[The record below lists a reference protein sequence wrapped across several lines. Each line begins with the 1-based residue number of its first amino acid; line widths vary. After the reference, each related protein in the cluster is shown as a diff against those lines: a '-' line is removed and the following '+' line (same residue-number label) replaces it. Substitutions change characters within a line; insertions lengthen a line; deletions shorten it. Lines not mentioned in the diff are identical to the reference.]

1 MLKVVSTN
9 IVSPLGMSSQE
20 NWRAVM
26 QGRSALRRLENY
38 KGIPLPFVASV
49 FTPEQV
55 EELAI
60 EGFTRFESLAIRS
73 IAEALTHTDLDVH
86 GERTIFILST
96 TKADVEELGFAEERD
111 GDYHRPALSAQRIA
125 EHIGIGGGAIVCCN
139 ACISG
144 VSAQILADRL
154 ISAGHYNN
162 AVVCGADLVS
172 SFTASGF
179 LSFKSLSNEACRPF
193 DADRQGLNL
202 GEAAATIVFTRAD
215 SLREGDWLFERGE
228 MDNDAFH
235 LSTPAPSGEGARKV
249 LEAVMKGRDVSELA
263 FVSAHGTATMFND
276 QMESVAIEKAGLSAV
291 PLTAL
296 KGWFGHTLGASGVL
310 EVIFGMM
317 AVSESVVL
325 PLRGFR
331 EIGVSGKVNL
341 SSELRA
347 TDKNSFLKM
356 ISGFGGC
363 NAAALYRRVRE
374 GKERETAP
382 ELKEADHS
390 MSEAV
395 PELKETA
402 HLEAAHLEAAHLE
415 AAHSMGETAPSLKEL
430 HRVHILP
437 DGVTLDGKPLPIQ
450 SQGAGLLSEIY
461 KKYVG
466 DYPKYHKMDALS
478 RLAFL
483 ATELLLSRGDVPQ
496 DSKRATILFN
506 RTSSVVADRCH
517 LGSIAK
523 PGEFYPSPSV
533 FLGTLP
539 NIATGEI
546 AIRHGYTGETSLYIT
561 DFRDEALMEKVVSSS
576 FSQGGFRSLICGF
589 VDCESVD
596 SGFVNSEFVD
606 GDRGDRF
613 EADLK
618 ILVSNNFRN
627 N

>member
-49 FTPEQV
+49 FIPEQV
-55 EELAI
+55 EELAV

-73 IAEALTHTDLDVH
+73 ITEALTHTDLDVH

-96 TKADVEELGFAEERD
+96 TKADVEELGFAAERD

-125 EHIGIGGGAIVCCN
+125 EHVSIGGGAIVCCN

-154 ISAGHYNN
+154 ISCGHYDN

-172 SFTASGF
+172 PFTASGF

-215 SLREGDWLFERGE
+215 SLRDGDWLFERGE

-249 LEAVMKGRDVSELA
+249 LEAVMKGRDASELA

-276 QMESVAIEKAGLSAV
+276 QMESVAIEKAGLSSV

-310 EVIFGMM
+310 EVILGMM

-341 SSELRA
+341 SPGLRT

-363 NAAALYRRVRE
+363 NAAALYRRVRA
-374 GKERETAP
+374 GMERETAP
-382 ELKEADHS
+382 ELK
-390 MSEAV
+390 
-395 PELKETA
+395 KTA
-402 HLEAAHLEAAHLE
+402 NL
-415 AAHSMGETAPSLKEL
+415 MGATAPGLKEL

-437 DGVTLDGKPLPIQ
+437 DGVTLDGRPLPVQ

-461 KKYVG
+461 RKYVG

-496 DSKRATILFN
+496 DSGRATILFN

-561 DFRDEALMEKVVSSS
+561 DFRDEALMKKVVSSS
-576 FSQGGFRSLICGF
+576 FSPGGFRSLICGF
-589 VDCESVD
+589 VDC
-596 SGFVNSEFVD
+596 
-606 GDRGDRF
+606 DRGDSF

-618 ILVSNNFRN
+618 ILVKNIG
-627 N
+627 

>member
-55 EELAI
+55 EELAV

-73 IAEALTHTDLDVH
+73 ITEALTHTNLELH

-96 TKADVEELGFAEERD
+96 TKADVEELGFAAERD

-125 EHIGIGGGAIVCCN
+125 EYVGIGGGAIVCCN

-154 ISAGHYNN
+154 ISCGHYDN

-215 SLREGDWLFERGE
+215 SLRDGDWLFERGE

-249 LEAVMKGRDVSELA
+249 LEAVMKGRDASELA

-276 QMESVAIEKAGLSAV
+276 QMESVAIEKAGLSSV

-310 EVIFGMM
+310 EVILGMM

-341 SSELRA
+341 SPGLRT

-363 NAAALYRRVRE
+363 NAAALYRRVRA
-374 GKERETAP
+374 GMERETAP
-382 ELKEADHS
+382 ELEK
-390 MSEAV
+390 
-395 PELKETA
+395 
-402 HLEAAHLEAAHLE
+402 
-415 AAHSMGETAPSLKEL
+415 AAHSMGETAPELKVTAHSKGETAPGLKEL

-437 DGVTLDGKPLPIQ
+437 DGVTLDGRPLPVQ

-461 KKYVG
+461 RKYVG

-496 DSKRATILFN
+496 DSGRATILFN

-561 DFRDEALMEKVVSSS
+561 DFRDEALMKKVVSSS
-576 FSQGGFRSLICGF
+576 FSLGGFRSLICGF
-589 VDCESVD
+589 VDC
-596 SGFVNSEFVD
+596 
-606 GDRGDRF
+606 DRGDSF

-618 ILVSNNFRN
+618 ILVKNIG
-627 N
+627 

>member
-55 EELAI
+55 EELAV

-73 IAEALTHTDLDVH
+73 ITEALTHTDLDVH

-96 TKADVEELGFAEERD
+96 TKADVEELGFAAERD

-125 EHIGIGGGAIVCCN
+125 EKVGIGGGAIVCCN

-154 ISAGHYNN
+154 ISCGHYDN

-215 SLREGDWLFERGE
+215 NLREGDWLFERGE

-249 LEAVMKGRDVSELA
+249 LEAVMKGRDASELA

-276 QMESVAIEKAGLSAV
+276 QMESVAIEKAGLSSV

-310 EVIFGMM
+310 EVILGMM

-341 SSELRA
+341 SPELRA

-374 GKERETAP
+374 GMERETAP
-382 ELKEADHS
+382 G
-390 MSEAV
+390 
-395 PELKETA
+395 
-402 HLEAAHLEAAHLE
+402 LEK
-415 AAHSMGETAPSLKEL
+415 AAHSMGETAPELKETTHSMGETAPGLKEL

-437 DGVTLDGKPLPIQ
+437 DGVTLDGRPLPVQ

-461 KKYVG
+461 RKYVG
-466 DYPKYHKMDALS
+466 DYPKYHKMDALR

-561 DFRDEALMEKVVSSS
+561 DFRDEALMKKVVSSS
-576 FSQGGFRSLICGF
+576 FSPGGFRSLICGF
-589 VDCESVD
+589 VDC
-596 SGFVNSEFVD
+596 
-606 GDRGDRF
+606 DRGDSF

-618 ILVSNNFRN
+618 ILVKNIG
-627 N
+627 

>member
-55 EELAI
+55 EELAV

-73 IAEALTHTDLDVH
+73 ITEALTHTDLDVH

-96 TKADVEELGFAEERD
+96 TKADVEELAFAAERD

-125 EHIGIGGGAIVCCN
+125 EHVGIGGGAIVCCN

-154 ISAGHYNN
+154 ISCGHYDN

-249 LEAVMKGRDVSELA
+249 LEAVMKGRDDSELA

-276 QMESVAIEKAGLSAV
+276 QMESVAIEKAGLSSV

-310 EVIFGMM
+310 EVILGMM

-341 SSELRA
+341 SPELRA

-374 GKERETAP
+374 EMERETAP
-382 ELKEADHS
+382 G
-390 MSEAV
+390 
-395 PELKETA
+395 
-402 HLEAAHLEAAHLE
+402 LEE
-415 AAHSMGETAPSLKEL
+415 AAHSMGETAPELKETAHLMGEAAPGLKEL

-437 DGVTLDGKPLPIQ
+437 DGVTLDGRPLPVQ
-450 SQGAGLLSEIY
+450 SQGVGLLSEIY
-461 KKYVG
+461 RKYVG

-496 DSKRATILFN
+496 DSGRATILFN

-561 DFRDEALMEKVVSSS
+561 DFRDEALMKKVVGSS
-576 FSQGGFRSLICGF
+576 FSPGGFRSLICGF
-589 VDCESVD
+589 VDCEFVD
-596 SGFVNSEFVD
+596 S
-606 GDRGDRF
+606 F

-618 ILVSNNFRN
+618 ILVKNIG
-627 N
+627 

>member
-55 EELAI
+55 EELAL

-73 IAEALTHTDLDVH
+73 VTEALTHTDLDVH

-96 TKADVEELGFAEERD
+96 TKADVEELGFAAERD

-125 EHIGIGGGAIVCCN
+125 GHIGIGGGAIVCCN

-154 ISAGHYNN
+154 ISTGHYDN

-249 LEAVMKGRDVSELA
+249 LEAVMKGRDASELA

-310 EVIFGMM
+310 EVILGMI

-331 EIGVSGKVNL
+331 EIGVSGKVNV

-382 ELKEADHS
+382 ELKEA
-390 MSEAV
+390 
-395 PELKETA
+395 
-402 HLEAAHLEAAHLE
+402 
-415 AAHSMGETAPSLKEL
+415 AHSKGETAPSLKEL

-450 SQGAGLLSEIY
+450 SQGAGLLREIY
-461 KKYVG
+461 RKYVG

-496 DSKRATILFN
+496 DSGRATILFN

-561 DFRDEALMEKVVSSS
+561 DFRDEALMKKVVSSS

-589 VDCESVD
+589 VDCEFVNC
-596 SGFVNSEFVD
+596 GFVNREFVN
-606 GDRGDRF
+606 GDRRDRF

-618 ILVSNNFRN
+618 ILVSNN
-627 N
+627 

>member
-55 EELAI
+55 EKLAV

-73 IAEALTHTDLDVH
+73 ITEALTHTDLDVH

-96 TKADVEELGFAEERD
+96 TKADVEELGFAAERD

-125 EHIGIGGGAIVCCN
+125 EHVGIGGGAIVCCN

-154 ISAGHYNN
+154 ISCGHYDN

-215 SLREGDWLFERGE
+215 SLRDGDWLFERGE

-249 LEAVMKGRDVSELA
+249 LEAVMKGRDDSELA

-276 QMESVAIEKAGLSAV
+276 QMESVAIEKAGLSSV

-310 EVIFGMM
+310 EVILGMM

-341 SSELRA
+341 SPELRA

-363 NAAALYRRVRE
+363 NAAALYRRFRV
-374 GKERETAP
+374 GMERETAP
-382 ELKEADHS
+382 G
-390 MSEAV
+390 
-395 PELKETA
+395 
-402 HLEAAHLEAAHLE
+402 LEKAAHLMGEAAP
-415 AAHSMGETAPSLKEL
+415 GLKEL

-437 DGVTLDGKPLPIQ
+437 DGVTLDGRPLPIQ

-461 KKYVG
+461 RKYVG
-466 DYPKYHKMDALS
+466 DYPKYHKMDSLS

-561 DFRDEALMEKVVSSS
+561 DFRDEALMKKVVGSS
-576 FSQGGFRSLICGF
+576 FSPGGFRSLICGF
-589 VDCESVD
+589 VDC
-596 SGFVNSEFVD
+596 
-606 GDRGDRF
+606 DRGDSF

-618 ILVSNNFRN
+618 ILVRN

>member
-55 EELAI
+55 EGLAV

-73 IAEALTHTDLDVH
+73 VTEALTHTDLDVH

-96 TKADVEELGFAEERD
+96 TKGDVEELGFVAERD

-125 EHIGIGGGAIVCCN
+125 EHVGIGGGAIVCCN

-154 ISAGHYNN
+154 ISCGHYDN

-249 LEAVMKGRDVSELA
+249 LEAVMKGRDDSELA

-276 QMESVAIEKAGLSAV
+276 QMESVAIEKAGLSSV

-296 KGWFGHTLGASGVL
+296 KGWFGHTFGASGVL
-310 EVIFGMM
+310 EVILGMM

-341 SSELRA
+341 SPELRA

-374 GKERETAP
+374 GMERETVPGLEKEAHSKGETAP
-382 ELKEADHS
+382 ELKE
-390 MSEAV
+390 
-395 PELKETA
+395 T
-402 HLEAAHLEAAHLE
+402 
-415 AAHSMGETAPSLKEL
+415 AHSMGEAAPGLKEL

-437 DGVTLDGKPLPIQ
+437 DGVTLDGRPLPVQ

-461 KKYVG
+461 RKYVG

-561 DFRDEALMEKVVSSS
+561 DFRDEALMKKVVGSS

-589 VDCESVD
+589 VDC
-596 SGFVNSEFVD
+596 
-606 GDRGDRF
+606 DRGDSF

-618 ILVSNNFRN
+618 ILVKNIG
-627 N
+627 

>member
-55 EELAI
+55 EELAV

-73 IAEALTHTDLDVH
+73 ITEALTHTDLDVH

-96 TKADVEELGFAEERD
+96 TKADVEELGFAAERD

-125 EHIGIGGGAIVCCN
+125 EHVGIGGGAIVCCN

-154 ISAGHYNN
+154 ISCGHYDN

-215 SLREGDWLFERGE
+215 SLLDGDWLFERGE

-249 LEAVMKGRDVSELA
+249 LEAVMKGRDASELA

-276 QMESVAIEKAGLSAV
+276 QMESVAIEKAGLSSV

-310 EVIFGMM
+310 EVILGMM

-341 SSELRA
+341 SPELRA

-374 GKERETAP
+374 GMERETTP
-382 ELKEADHS
+382 G
-390 MSEAV
+390 
-395 PELKETA
+395 
-402 HLEAAHLEAAHLE
+402 LEK
-415 AAHSMGETAPSLKEL
+415 AAHSMGEAAPGLKEL

-437 DGVTLDGKPLPIQ
+437 DGVTLDGMRLPVQ

-461 KKYVG
+461 RKYVG

-496 DSKRATILFN
+496 DSERATILFN

-561 DFRDEALMEKVVSSS
+561 DFRDEALMKKVVSSS
-576 FSQGGFRSLICGF
+576 FSLGGFRSLICGF
-589 VDCESVD
+589 VDC
-596 SGFVNSEFVD
+596 
-606 GDRGDRF
+606 DRGDSF

-618 ILVSNNFRN
+618 ILVRN

>member
-55 EELAI
+55 EELAV

-73 IAEALTHTDLDVH
+73 ITEALTHTDLDVH

-96 TKADVEELGFAEERD
+96 TKADVEELGFAAERD

-125 EHIGIGGGAIVCCN
+125 EHVGIGGGAIVCCN

-154 ISAGHYNN
+154 ISCGHYDN

-215 SLREGDWLFERGE
+215 SLWDGDWLFERGE

-249 LEAVMKGRDVSELA
+249 LEEVMKGRDASELA

-276 QMESVAIEKAGLSAV
+276 QMESVAIEKAGLSSV

-310 EVIFGMM
+310 EVILGMM

-341 SSELRA
+341 SPELRA

-374 GKERETAP
+374 GMERETAP
-382 ELKEADHS
+382 GLEKAAHS
-390 MSEAV
+390 KGETA

-402 HLEAAHLEAAHLE
+402 HLMGEAAP
-415 AAHSMGETAPSLKEL
+415 GLKEL

-437 DGVTLDGKPLPIQ
+437 DGVTLDGRSLPVQ

-461 KKYVG
+461 RKYVG

-496 DSKRATILFN
+496 DSGRATILFN

-561 DFRDEALMEKVVSSS
+561 DFRDEALMKKVVSSS
-576 FSQGGFRSLICGF
+576 FSLGGFRSLICGF
-589 VDCESVD
+589 VDC
-596 SGFVNSEFVD
+596 
-606 GDRGDRF
+606 DRGDSF

-618 ILVSNNFRN
+618 ILVKNIG
-627 N
+627 

>member
-55 EELAI
+55 EELAV

-73 IAEALTHTDLDVH
+73 ITEALTHTDLDVH

-96 TKADVEELGFAEERD
+96 TKADVEELGFAAERD

-125 EHIGIGGGAIVCCN
+125 EHVGIGGGAIVCCN

-154 ISAGHYNN
+154 ISCGHYDN

-215 SLREGDWLFERGE
+215 SLRDGDWLFERGE

-249 LEAVMKGRDVSELA
+249 LEAVMKGRDASELA

-276 QMESVAIEKAGLSAV
+276 QMESVAIEKAGLSSV

-310 EVIFGMM
+310 EVILGMM

-341 SSELRA
+341 SPGLRT

-363 NAAALYRRVRE
+363 NAAALYRRVRA
-374 GKERETAP
+374 GMERETAP
-382 ELKEADHS
+382 ELEK
-390 MSEAV
+390 
-395 PELKETA
+395 
-402 HLEAAHLEAAHLE
+402 
-415 AAHSMGETAPSLKEL
+415 AAHSMGETAPELEKAAHSKGETAPGLKEL

-437 DGVTLDGKPLPIQ
+437 DGVTLDGRRLPVQ

-461 KKYVG
+461 RKYVG

-496 DSKRATILFN
+496 DSERATILFN

-561 DFRDEALMEKVVSSS
+561 DFRDEALMKKVVSSS
-576 FSQGGFRSLICGF
+576 FSPGGFRSLICGF
-589 VDCESVD
+589 VDC
-596 SGFVNSEFVD
+596 
-606 GDRGDRF
+606 DRGDSF

-618 ILVSNNFRN
+618 MLVKNIG
-627 N
+627 

>member
-20 NWRAVM
+20 NWHAVM

-55 EELAI
+55 EELAL

-73 IAEALTHTDLDVH
+73 VTEALTHTDLDVH

-96 TKADVEELGFAEERD
+96 TKADVEELGFTAERD

-125 EHIGIGGGAIVCCN
+125 GHIGIGGGAIVCCN

-154 ISAGHYNN
+154 ISAGHYDN

-179 LSFKSLSNEACRPF
+179 FSFKSLSNEACRPF

-215 SLREGDWLFERGE
+215 SLREGDWLFECGE

-249 LEAVMKGRDVSELA
+249 LEAVMKGRDASELA

-310 EVIFGMM
+310 EVILGMM

-331 EIGVSGKVNL
+331 EIGVSGKVNV

-374 GKERETAP
+374 GKERE
-382 ELKEADHS
+382 
-390 MSEAV
+390 AV
-395 PELKETA
+395 PELKE
-402 HLEAAHLEAAHLE
+402 AAHLMSETAPELRE
-415 AAHSMGETAPSLKEL
+415 TAHSMGETAPSLKEL

-461 KKYVG
+461 RKYVG

-496 DSKRATILFN
+496 DSGRATILFN

-561 DFRDEALMEKVVSSS
+561 DFRDEALMKKVVSSS

-589 VDCESVD
+589 VDCEFVD
-596 SGFVNSEFVD
+596 GGFVNSEFGD

-618 ILVSNNFRN
+618 ILVSNN
-627 N
+627 

>member
-73 IAEALTHTDLDVH
+73 ITEALTHTDLDVH

-96 TKADVEELGFAEERD
+96 TKADVEELGFAEESD

-125 EHIGIGGGAIVCCN
+125 EHVGIGGGAIVCCN

-202 GEAAATIVFTRAD
+202 GEAAATIVFTRVD

-249 LEAVMKGRDVSELA
+249 LEAVMKGRDASELA

-310 EVIFGMM
+310 EVILGMM

-325 PLRGFR
+325 PLRGFS

-382 ELKEADHS
+382 ELKEAAHS
-390 MSEAV
+390 MGETA

-402 HLEAAHLEAAHLE
+402 HLETANLKAAHL
-415 AAHSMGETAPSLKEL
+415 MGEAVPSLKEL

-437 DGVTLDGKPLPIQ
+437 DGVTLDGRPLPVQ

-461 KKYVG
+461 RKYVG

-496 DSKRATILFN
+496 DSGRATILFN

-561 DFRDEALMEKVVSSS
+561 DFRYEALMKKVVGSS
-576 FSQGGFRSLICGF
+576 FSLGGFRSLICGF
-589 VDCESVD
+589 VDC
-596 SGFVNSEFVD
+596 
-606 GDRGDRF
+606 DRGDSF

-618 ILVSNNFRN
+618 ILVRN

>member
-55 EELAI
+55 EELAV

-73 IAEALTHTDLDVH
+73 ITEALTHTDLDVH

-96 TKADVEELGFAEERD
+96 TKADVEELGFAAERD

-125 EHIGIGGGAIVCCN
+125 EKVGIGGGAIVCCN

-154 ISAGHYNN
+154 ISCGHYDN

-215 SLREGDWLFERGE
+215 NLREGDWLFERGE

-249 LEAVMKGRDVSELA
+249 LEAVMKGRDASELA

-276 QMESVAIEKAGLSAV
+276 QMESVAIEKAGLSSV

-310 EVIFGMM
+310 EVILGMM

-341 SSELRA
+341 SPELRA

-374 GKERETAP
+374 GMERETAP
-382 ELKEADHS
+382 G
-390 MSEAV
+390 
-395 PELKETA
+395 
-402 HLEAAHLEAAHLE
+402 LEK
-415 AAHSMGETAPSLKEL
+415 AAHSMGETAPELKETAHLMGKAAPGLKEL

-437 DGVTLDGKPLPIQ
+437 DGVTLDGRRLPVQ

-461 KKYVG
+461 RKYVG

-483 ATELLLSRGDVPQ
+483 ATELLLSRSDVPQ
-496 DSKRATILFN
+496 DSGRATILFN

-546 AIRHGYTGETSLYIT
+546 AIRHGYIGETSLYIT
-561 DFRDEALMEKVVSSS
+561 DFRDEALMKKVVGSS
-576 FSQGGFRSLICGF
+576 FSPGGFRSLICGF
-589 VDCESVD
+589 VDC
-596 SGFVNSEFVD
+596 
-606 GDRGDRF
+606 DRGDSF

-618 ILVSNNFRN
+618 ILVRN

>member
-55 EELAI
+55 EELAV

-73 IAEALTHTDLDVH
+73 ITEALTHTDLDVH

-96 TKADVEELGFAEERD
+96 TKADVEELGFAAERD

-125 EHIGIGGGAIVCCN
+125 EHVGIGGGAIVCCN

-154 ISAGHYNN
+154 ISCGHYDN

-215 SLREGDWLFERGE
+215 SLRDGDWLFERGE

-249 LEAVMKGRDVSELA
+249 LEAVMKGRDASELA

-276 QMESVAIEKAGLSAV
+276 QMESVAIEKAGLSSV

-310 EVIFGMM
+310 EVILGMM

-341 SSELRA
+341 SPELRA

-374 GKERETAP
+374 GMERETVPGLEKAAHSKGETAP
-382 ELKEADHS
+382 ELEK
-390 MSEAV
+390 
-395 PELKETA
+395 
-402 HLEAAHLEAAHLE
+402 
-415 AAHSMGETAPSLKEL
+415 AAHSMGETAPGLKEL

-437 DGVTLDGKPLPIQ
+437 DGVTLDGRRLPVQ

-461 KKYVG
+461 RKYVG

-496 DSKRATILFN
+496 DSERATILFN

-561 DFRDEALMEKVVSSS
+561 DFRDEALMKKVVSSS
-576 FSQGGFRSLICGF
+576 FSPGGFRSLICGF
-589 VDCESVD
+589 VDC
-596 SGFVNSEFVD
+596 
-606 GDRGDRF
+606 DRGDSF

-618 ILVSNNFRN
+618 MLVKNIG
-627 N
+627 

>member
-20 NWRAVM
+20 NWHAVM

-55 EELAI
+55 EELAL

-73 IAEALTHTDLDVH
+73 VTEALTHTDLDVH

-96 TKADVEELGFAEERD
+96 TKADVEELGFAAERD
-111 GDYHRPALSAQRIA
+111 GDYHRPALAAQRIA
-125 EHIGIGGGAIVCCN
+125 EYVGIGGGAIVCCN

-154 ISAGHYNN
+154 ISAGHYDN

-215 SLREGDWLFERGE
+215 SLREGDWLLEHGE

-249 LEAVMKGRDVSELA
+249 LEAVMKGRDASELA

-291 PLTAL
+291 PLAAL

-310 EVIFGMM
+310 EVILGMK

-331 EIGVSGKVNL
+331 EIGVSGKVNV
-341 SSELRA
+341 SPELRA

-382 ELKEADHS
+382 ELKETAHS
-390 MSEAV
+390 KGETA
-395 PELKETA
+395 PELK
-402 HLEAAHLEAAHLE
+402 E

-437 DGVTLDGKPLPIQ
+437 DRVTLDGRPLPIQ

-461 KKYVG
+461 RKYVG

-496 DSKRATILFN
+496 DSGRATILFN

-561 DFRDEALMEKVVSSS
+561 DFRDEALMKNVIGSS

-589 VDCESVD
+589 VDCE
-596 SGFVNSEFVD
+596 FVNSEFVD

-618 ILVSNNFRN
+618 ILVRN

>member
-55 EELAI
+55 EELAL

-73 IAEALTHTDLDVH
+73 VTEALTHTDLDVH

-96 TKADVEELGFAEERD
+96 TKADVEELGFTAERD

-125 EHIGIGGGAIVCCN
+125 GYIGIGGGAIVCCN

-154 ISAGHYNN
+154 ISTGHYDN

-249 LEAVMKGRDVSELA
+249 LEAVMKGRDASELA

-296 KGWFGHTLGASGVL
+296 KGWFGHTLGASGVM
-310 EVIFGMM
+310 EVILGMM

-331 EIGVSGKVNL
+331 EIGVSGKVNV

-347 TDKNSFLKM
+347 TDKNTFLKM

-382 ELKEADHS
+382 DLK
-390 MSEAV
+390 
-395 PELKETA
+395 
-402 HLEAAHLEAAHLE
+402 E

-437 DGVTLDGKPLPIQ
+437 DGVTLDGRPLPIQ
-450 SQGAGLLSEIY
+450 SQGAGLLNEIY
-461 KKYVG
+461 RKYVG

-483 ATELLLSRGDVPQ
+483 ATELLLNRGDVPQ
-496 DSKRATILFN
+496 DSGRATILFN

-561 DFRDEALMEKVVSSS
+561 DFRDEALMKKVVSSS

-589 VDCESVD
+589 VDCEFVD
-596 SGFVNSEFVD
+596 GGFVNSEFVD

-618 ILVSNNFRN
+618 ILVRN

>member
-26 QGRSALRRLENY
+26 QGRSALRRLEKY

-55 EELAI
+55 EELAV

-73 IAEALTHTDLDVH
+73 ITEALTHTDLDVH

-96 TKADVEELGFAEERD
+96 TKADVEELGFAAERD

-125 EHIGIGGGAIVCCN
+125 EHVGIGGGAIVCCN

-154 ISAGHYNN
+154 ISCGHYDN

-215 SLREGDWLFERGE
+215 SLRDGDWLFERGE

-249 LEAVMKGRDVSELA
+249 LEAVMKGRDASELA

-276 QMESVAIEKAGLSAV
+276 QMESVAIEKAGLSSV
-291 PLTAL
+291 PMTAL

-310 EVIFGMM
+310 EVILGMM

-341 SSELRA
+341 SPELRA

-363 NAAALYRRVRE
+363 NAAALYRRVRK
-374 GKERETAP
+374 GMERETAP
-382 ELKEADHS
+382 G
-390 MSEAV
+390 
-395 PELKETA
+395 
-402 HLEAAHLEAAHLE
+402 LEKT
-415 AAHSMGETAPSLKEL
+415 AHSMGETAPGLKETAHLMGEAAPGLKEL

-437 DGVTLDGKPLPIQ
+437 DGVTLDGMRLPVQ

-461 KKYVG
+461 RKYVG

-496 DSKRATILFN
+496 DSGRATILFN

-523 PGEFYPSPSV
+523 QGEFYPSPSV

-561 DFRDEALMEKVVSSS
+561 DLRDEALMKKVVSSS
-576 FSQGGFRSLICGF
+576 FSLGGFRSLICGF
-589 VDCESVD
+589 VDC
-596 SGFVNSEFVD
+596 
-606 GDRGDRF
+606 DRGDSF

-618 ILVSNNFRN
+618 ILVRN

>member
-55 EELAI
+55 EELAVG
-60 EGFTRFESLAIRS
+60 GFTRFESLAIRS
-73 IAEALTHTDLDVH
+73 ITEALTHTDLDVH
-86 GERTIFILST
+86 GDRTIFILST
-96 TKADVEELGFAEERD
+96 TKADVEELGFVAERD

-125 EHIGIGGGAIVCCN
+125 EHVGIGGGAIVCCN

-154 ISAGHYNN
+154 ISCGHYDN

-215 SLREGDWLFERGE
+215 SLRDGDWLFERGE

-249 LEAVMKGRDVSELA
+249 LEAVMKGRDASELA

-276 QMESVAIEKAGLSAV
+276 QMESVAIEKAGLSSV

-310 EVIFGMM
+310 EVILGMM

-341 SSELRA
+341 SPELRA

-374 GKERETAP
+374 GMERETAPGLEKTAHSKGETAP
-382 ELKEADHS
+382 ELKE
-390 MSEAV
+390 
-395 PELKETA
+395 T
-402 HLEAAHLEAAHLE
+402 
-415 AAHSMGETAPSLKEL
+415 AHSMGEAAPGLKEL

-437 DGVTLDGKPLPIQ
+437 DGVTLDGRPLPVQ

-461 KKYVG
+461 RKYVG

-496 DSKRATILFN
+496 DSGRATILFN

-561 DFRDEALMEKVVSSS
+561 DFRDEALMKKVVSSS
-576 FSQGGFRSLICGF
+576 FSLGGFRSLICGF
-589 VDCESVD
+589 VDC
-596 SGFVNSEFVD
+596 
-606 GDRGDRF
+606 DRGDSF

-618 ILVSNNFRN
+618 ILVKNIG
-627 N
+627 

>member
-55 EELAI
+55 EELAV

-73 IAEALTHTDLDVH
+73 ITEALTHTDLDVH

-96 TKADVEELGFAEERD
+96 TKADVEELGFVEERD
-111 GDYHRPALSAQRIA
+111 GDYHRPALSARRIA
-125 EHIGIGGGAIVCCN
+125 EYVGIGGGAIVCCN

-154 ISAGHYNN
+154 ISCGHYDN

-172 SFTASGF
+172 PFTASGF
-179 LSFKSLSNEACRPF
+179 LSFKSLSNEVCRPF

-215 SLREGDWLFERGE
+215 SLRDGDWLFERGE

-249 LEAVMKGRDVSELA
+249 LEAVMKGRDASELA

-276 QMESVAIEKAGLSAV
+276 QMESVAIEKAGLSSV

-310 EVIFGMM
+310 EVILGMM

-341 SSELRA
+341 SPELRA

-374 GKERETAP
+374 GMERETA
-382 ELKEADHS
+382 AG
-390 MSEAV
+390 
-395 PELKETA
+395 
-402 HLEAAHLEAAHLE
+402 LEK
-415 AAHSMGETAPSLKEL
+415 AAHSMGETAPELKETAHLMGKAAPGLKEL

-437 DGVTLDGKPLPIQ
+437 DGVTLDGRPLPVQ

-461 KKYVG
+461 RKYVG

-483 ATELLLSRGDVPQ
+483 ATELLLSRSDVPQ
-496 DSKRATILFN
+496 DSGRATILFN

-561 DFRDEALMEKVVSSS
+561 DFRDEALMKKVVSSS
-576 FSQGGFRSLICGF
+576 FSPGGFRSLICGF
-589 VDCESVD
+589 VDC
-596 SGFVNSEFVD
+596 
-606 GDRGDRF
+606 DRGDSF

-618 ILVSNNFRN
+618 ILVRN

>member
-55 EELAI
+55 EELAV

-73 IAEALTHTDLDVH
+73 ITEALTHTDLDVH

-96 TKADVEELGFAEERD
+96 TKADVEELGFAAERD

-125 EHIGIGGGAIVCCN
+125 EKVGIGGGAIVCCN

-154 ISAGHYNN
+154 ISCGHYDN

-215 SLREGDWLFERGE
+215 NLREGDWLFERGE

-249 LEAVMKGRDVSELA
+249 LEAVMKGRDASELA

-276 QMESVAIEKAGLSAV
+276 QMESVAIEKAGLSSV

-310 EVIFGMM
+310 EVILGMM

-341 SSELRA
+341 SPELRA

-374 GKERETAP
+374 GMERETAP
-382 ELKEADHS
+382 G
-390 MSEAV
+390 
-395 PELKETA
+395 
-402 HLEAAHLEAAHLE
+402 LEK
-415 AAHSMGETAPSLKEL
+415 AAHSMGETAPELKETAHLMGKAAPGLKEL

-437 DGVTLDGKPLPIQ
+437 DGVTLDGRPLPVQ

-461 KKYVG
+461 RKYVG

-483 ATELLLSRGDVPQ
+483 ATELLLSRSDVPQ
-496 DSKRATILFN
+496 DSGRATILFN

-539 NIATGEI
+539 NMATGEI

-561 DFRDEALMEKVVSSS
+561 DFRDEALMKKVVGSS

-589 VDCESVD
+589 VDC
-596 SGFVNSEFVD
+596 
-606 GDRGDRF
+606 DRGDSF

-618 ILVSNNFRN
+618 ILVRN

>member
-55 EELAI
+55 EELAV

-73 IAEALTHTDLDVH
+73 ITEALTHTDLDVH

-96 TKADVEELGFAEERD
+96 TKADVEELGFVEERD
-111 GDYHRPALSAQRIA
+111 GDYHRPALSARRIA
-125 EHIGIGGGAIVCCN
+125 EYVGIGGGAIVCCN

-154 ISAGHYNN
+154 ISCGHYDN

-249 LEAVMKGRDVSELA
+249 LEAVMKGRDASELA

-276 QMESVAIEKAGLSAV
+276 QMESVAIEKAGLSSV

-310 EVIFGMM
+310 EVILGMM

-341 SSELRA
+341 SPELRA

-363 NAAALYRRVRE
+363 NAAALYRRVRV
-374 GKERETAP
+374 GMERETAP
-382 ELKEADHS
+382 ELKEAAHS
-390 MSEAV
+390 MGETA

-402 HLEAAHLEAAHLE
+402 HLMGEAAP
-415 AAHSMGETAPSLKEL
+415 GLKEL

-437 DGVTLDGKPLPIQ
+437 DGVTLDGRPLPIQ

-461 KKYVG
+461 RKYVG
-466 DYPKYHKMDALS
+466 DYPKYHKMDSLS

-483 ATELLLSRGDVPQ
+483 ATELLLSWGDVPQ

-506 RTSSVVADRCH
+506 WTSSVVADRCH

-561 DFRDEALMEKVVSSS
+561 DFRDEALMKKVVGSS
-576 FSQGGFRSLICGF
+576 FSLGGFRSLICGF
-589 VDCESVD
+589 VDC
-596 SGFVNSEFVD
+596 
-606 GDRGDRF
+606 DRGDSF

-618 ILVSNNFRN
+618 ILVRN

>member
-9 IVSPLGMSSQE
+9 IVSPLGRSSQE

-55 EELAI
+55 AELAV

-73 IAEALTHTDLDVH
+73 ITEALTHTDLDVH

-96 TKADVEELGFAEERD
+96 TKADVEELGFATERD

-125 EHIGIGGGAIVCCN
+125 EHVGIGGGAIVCCN

-154 ISAGHYNN
+154 ISAGYYDN

-215 SLREGDWLFERGE
+215 SLRDGDWLFERGE

-235 LSTPAPSGEGARKV
+235 LSAPAPSGEGARKV
-249 LEAVMKGRDVSELA
+249 LEAVMKGRDASELA

-276 QMESVAIEKAGLSAV
+276 QMESVAIEKAGLSSV

-310 EVIFGMM
+310 EVILGMM

-341 SSELRA
+341 SPELRA

-374 GKERETAP
+374 GMERETAP
-382 ELKEADHS
+382 GLEKAAHSKGEA
-390 MSEAV
+390 A
-395 PELKETA
+395 PELKETD
-402 HLEAAHLEAAHLE
+402 HLMGEAAP
-415 AAHSMGETAPSLKEL
+415 GLKEL

-437 DGVTLDGKPLPIQ
+437 DGVTLDGRPLPIQ

-461 KKYVG
+461 RKYVG

-496 DSKRATILFN
+496 DSGRATILFN

-561 DFRDEALMEKVVSSS
+561 DFRDKALMKKVVSSS
-576 FSQGGFRSLICGF
+576 FSPGGFRSLICGF
-589 VDCESVD
+589 VDC
-596 SGFVNSEFVD
+596 
-606 GDRGDRF
+606 DRGDSF

-618 ILVSNNFRN
+618 ILVKNIG
-627 N
+627 

>member
-55 EELAI
+55 EELAV

-73 IAEALTHTDLDVH
+73 ITEALTHTDLDVH

-96 TKADVEELGFAEERD
+96 TKADVEELGFAAERD

-125 EHIGIGGGAIVCCN
+125 EHVGIGGGAIVCCN

-154 ISAGHYNN
+154 ISCGHYDN

-179 LSFKSLSNEACRPF
+179 LSFKSLSNESCRPF

-215 SLREGDWLFERGE
+215 SLRDGDWLFERGE

-249 LEAVMKGRDVSELA
+249 LEAVMKGRDASELA

-276 QMESVAIEKAGLSAV
+276 QMESVAIEKAGLSSV

-310 EVIFGMM
+310 EVILGMM

-341 SSELRA
+341 SPELRA

-374 GKERETAP
+374 GMERETVPGLEEAAHSRGETAP
-382 ELKEADHS
+382 ELKE
-390 MSEAV
+390 
-395 PELKETA
+395 T
-402 HLEAAHLEAAHLE
+402 
-415 AAHSMGETAPSLKEL
+415 AHSMGEAAPGLKEL

-437 DGVTLDGKPLPIQ
+437 DGVTLDGRPLPVQ
-450 SQGAGLLSEIY
+450 SQGAGFLSEIY
-461 KKYVG
+461 RKYVG

-483 ATELLLSRGDVPQ
+483 ATEMLLSRGDVPQ
-496 DSKRATILFN
+496 DSGRATILFN

-561 DFRDEALMEKVVSSS
+561 DFRDEALMKKVVGSS
-576 FSQGGFRSLICGF
+576 FSPGGFRSLICGF
-589 VDCESVD
+589 VDC
-596 SGFVNSEFVD
+596 
-606 GDRGDRF
+606 DRGDSF

-618 ILVSNNFRN
+618 ILVKNIG
-627 N
+627 

>member
-55 EELAI
+55 EELAV

-73 IAEALTHTDLDVH
+73 ITEALTHTDLDVH
-86 GERTIFILST
+86 GDRTIFILST
-96 TKADVEELGFAEERD
+96 TKADVEELGFAAERD

-125 EHIGIGGGAIVCCN
+125 EHVGIGGGAIVCCN

-154 ISAGHYNN
+154 ISCGHYDN

-172 SFTASGF
+172 PFTASGF
-179 LSFKSLSNEACRPF
+179 LSFKSLSNEVCRPF

-215 SLREGDWLFERGE
+215 NLREGDWLFERGE

-249 LEAVMKGRDVSELA
+249 LEAVMKGRDASELA

-276 QMESVAIEKAGLSAV
+276 QMESVAIEKAGLSSV

-310 EVIFGMM
+310 EVILGMM

-341 SSELRA
+341 SPELRA

-363 NAAALYRRVRE
+363 NAAALYRRVRAGME
-374 GKERETAP
+374 RETAPGLEKEAHSKGETAP
-382 ELKEADHS
+382 ELKE
-390 MSEAV
+390 
-395 PELKETA
+395 T
-402 HLEAAHLEAAHLE
+402 
-415 AAHSMGETAPSLKEL
+415 AHSMGEAAPGLKEL

-437 DGVTLDGKPLPIQ
+437 DGVTLDGRPLPVQ

-461 KKYVG
+461 RKYVG

-561 DFRDEALMEKVVSSS
+561 DFRDEALMKKVVGSS

-589 VDCESVD
+589 VDCDGGD
-596 SGFVNSEFVD
+596 S
-606 GDRGDRF
+606 F

-618 ILVSNNFRN
+618 ILVKNIG
-627 N
+627 

>member
-26 QGRSALRRLENY
+26 QGWSALRRLENY

-55 EELAI
+55 EELAV

-73 IAEALTHTDLDVH
+73 ITEALTHTDLDVH

-96 TKADVEELGFAEERD
+96 TKADVEELGFATEMD

-125 EHIGIGGGAIVCCN
+125 EHVGIGGGAIVCCN

-154 ISAGHYNN
+154 ISAGYYDN

-215 SLREGDWLFERGE
+215 SLRDGDWLFERGE

-249 LEAVMKGRDVSELA
+249 LEAVMKGRDASELA

-276 QMESVAIEKAGLSAV
+276 QMESVAIEKAGLSSV

-310 EVIFGMM
+310 EVILGMM

-341 SSELRA
+341 SPELRA

-363 NAAALYRRVRE
+363 NAAALYRRVRA
-374 GKERETAP
+374 GMERETAP
-382 ELKEADHS
+382 ELKE
-390 MSEAV
+390 
-395 PELKETA
+395 TA
-402 HLEAAHLEAAHLE
+402 HLMGEAAP
-415 AAHSMGETAPSLKEL
+415 GLKEL

-437 DGVTLDGKPLPIQ
+437 DGVTLDGRPLPVQ

-461 KKYVG
+461 RKYVG
-466 DYPKYHKMDALS
+466 DYPKYHKMDSLS

-496 DSKRATILFN
+496 DSGRATILFN

-523 PGEFYPSPSV
+523 SGEFYPSPSV

-561 DFRDEALMEKVVSSS
+561 DFRDEALMKKVVGSS
-576 FSQGGFRSLICGF
+576 FSPGGFRSLICGF
-589 VDCESVD
+589 VDC
-596 SGFVNSEFVD
+596 
-606 GDRGDRF
+606 DRGDSF

-618 ILVSNNFRN
+618 ILVKNIG
-627 N
+627 

>member
-55 EELAI
+55 EGLAV

-73 IAEALTHTDLDVH
+73 ITEALTHTDLDVH

-96 TKADVEELGFAEERD
+96 TKADVEELAFAAERD

-125 EHIGIGGGAIVCCN
+125 EHVGIGGGAIVCCN

-154 ISAGHYNN
+154 ISCGHYDN

-215 SLREGDWLFERGE
+215 SLRDGDWLFERGE

-249 LEAVMKGRDVSELA
+249 LEAVMKGRDASELA

-276 QMESVAIEKAGLSAV
+276 QMESVAIEKAGLSSV

-310 EVIFGMM
+310 EVILGMM

-341 SSELRA
+341 SPELRA

-363 NAAALYRRVRE
+363 NAAALYRRVRKE
-374 GKERETAP
+374 MERETAGL
-382 ELKEADHS
+382 EKTAHS
-390 MSEAV
+390 KGETA

-402 HLEAAHLEAAHLE
+402 HL
-415 AAHSMGETAPSLKEL
+415 MGEAVPSLKEL

-437 DGVTLDGKPLPIQ
+437 DGVTLDGRPLPVQ

-461 KKYVG
+461 RKYVG
-466 DYPKYHKMDALS
+466 DYPKYHKMDSLS
-478 RLAFL
+478 RIAFL
-483 ATELLLSRGDVPQ
+483 ATELLLSRGNVPQ
-496 DSKRATILFN
+496 DSGRATILFN

-546 AIRHGYTGETSLYIT
+546 AIRHGYIGETSLYIT
-561 DFRDEALMEKVVSSS
+561 DFRDEALMKKVVGSS

-589 VDCESVD
+589 VDC
-596 SGFVNSEFVD
+596 
-606 GDRGDRF
+606 DRGDSF

-618 ILVSNNFRN
+618 ILVRN

>member
-26 QGRSALRRLENY
+26 QGWSALRRLENY

-55 EELAI
+55 EKLAV

-73 IAEALTHTDLDVH
+73 ITEALTHTDLDVH

-96 TKADVEELGFAEERD
+96 TKGDVEELGFVAERD
-111 GDYHRPALSAQRIA
+111 GDYHRPALSARRIA
-125 EHIGIGGGAIVCCN
+125 EHVGIGGGAIVCCN

-154 ISAGHYNN
+154 ISAGYYDN

-215 SLREGDWLFERGE
+215 SLRDGDWLFERGE

-249 LEAVMKGRDVSELA
+249 LEAVMKGRDASELA

-276 QMESVAIEKAGLSAV
+276 QMESVAIEKAGLSSV

-310 EVIFGMM
+310 EVILGMM

-341 SSELRA
+341 SPELRA

-374 GKERETAP
+374 GMERETAP
-382 ELKEADHS
+382 G
-390 MSEAV
+390 
-395 PELKETA
+395 
-402 HLEAAHLEAAHLE
+402 LEK
-415 AAHSMGETAPSLKEL
+415 AAHSMGETAPELKETAHLMGKAAPGLKEL

-437 DGVTLDGKPLPIQ
+437 DGVTLDGRPLPVQ

-461 KKYVG
+461 RKYVG

-483 ATELLLSRGDVPQ
+483 ATELLLSRSDVPQ
-496 DSKRATILFN
+496 DSGRATILFN

-561 DFRDEALMEKVVSSS
+561 DFRDEALMKKVVSSS
-576 FSQGGFRSLICGF
+576 FSPGGFRSLICGF
-589 VDCESVD
+589 VDC
-596 SGFVNSEFVD
+596 
-606 GDRGDRF
+606 DRGDSF

-618 ILVSNNFRN
+618 ILVRN

>member
-9 IVSPLGMSSQE
+9 IVSPLGMSSKE

-55 EELAI
+55 EKLAV

-73 IAEALTHTDLDVH
+73 ITEALTYTDLDVH

-96 TKADVEELGFAEERD
+96 TKADVEELGFAVERD

-125 EHIGIGGGAIVCCN
+125 EHVGIGGGAIVCCN

-154 ISAGHYNN
+154 ISTGHYDN

-172 SFTASGF
+172 PFTASGF

-215 SLREGDWLFERGE
+215 NLREGDWLFERGE

-249 LEAVMKGRDVSELA
+249 LEAVMKGRDASELA

-276 QMESVAIEKAGLSAV
+276 QMESVAIEKAGLSDV

-310 EVIFGMM
+310 EVILGMM

-341 SSELRA
+341 SPELRA

-374 GKERETAP
+374 GMERETAP
-382 ELKEADHS
+382 G
-390 MSEAV
+390 
-395 PELKETA
+395 
-402 HLEAAHLEAAHLE
+402 LEK
-415 AAHSMGETAPSLKEL
+415 AAHSMGETAPELKETAHLMGEAASGLKEL

-437 DGVTLDGKPLPIQ
+437 DGVTLDGRPLPIQ

-461 KKYVG
+461 RKYVG

-561 DFRDEALMEKVVSSS
+561 DFRDEALMKKVVSSS
-576 FSQGGFRSLICGF
+576 FSLGGFRSLICGF
-589 VDCESVD
+589 VDCDGGD
-596 SGFVNSEFVD
+596 S
-606 GDRGDRF
+606 F

-618 ILVSNNFRN
+618 ILVRN

>member
-9 IVSPLGMSSQE
+9 IVSPLGMSSKE

-55 EELAI
+55 EKLAV

-73 IAEALTHTDLDVH
+73 ITEALTYTDLDVH

-96 TKADVEELGFAEERD
+96 TKADVEELGFAVERD

-125 EHIGIGGGAIVCCN
+125 EHVGIGGGAIVCCN

-154 ISAGHYNN
+154 ISCGHYDN

-172 SFTASGF
+172 PFTASGF

-215 SLREGDWLFERGE
+215 NLREGDWLFERGE

-249 LEAVMKGRDVSELA
+249 LEAVMKGRDASELA

-276 QMESVAIEKAGLSAV
+276 QMESVAIEKAGLSDV

-310 EVIFGMM
+310 EVILGMM

-341 SSELRA
+341 SPELRA

-374 GKERETAP
+374 GMERETVPGLEKAAHSKGETAP
-382 ELKEADHS
+382 ELKE
-390 MSEAV
+390 
-395 PELKETA
+395 T
-402 HLEAAHLEAAHLE
+402 
-415 AAHSMGETAPSLKEL
+415 AHSMGEAAPGLKEL

-437 DGVTLDGKPLPIQ
+437 DGVTLDGRPLPVQ

-461 KKYVG
+461 RKYVG
-466 DYPKYHKMDALS
+466 DYPKYHKMDSLS

-496 DSKRATILFN
+496 DSGRATILFN

-546 AIRHGYTGETSLYIT
+546 AIRHGYNGETSLYIT
-561 DFRDEALMEKVVSSS
+561 DFRDEALMKKVVSSS
-576 FSQGGFRSLICGF
+576 FSLGGFRSLICGF
-589 VDCESVD
+589 VDCDGGD
-596 SGFVNSEFVD
+596 S
-606 GDRGDRF
+606 F

-618 ILVSNNFRN
+618 ILVRN

>member
-9 IVSPLGMSSQE
+9 IVSPLGRSSQE

-55 EELAI
+55 AELAV
-60 EGFTRFESLAIRS
+60 EGFTRFEALAIRS
-73 IAEALTHTDLDVH
+73 VTEALTHTDLDVH

-96 TKADVEELGFAEERD
+96 TKADVEELGFATERD

-125 EHIGIGGGAIVCCN
+125 EKVGIGGGAIVCCN

-154 ISAGHYNN
+154 ISCGHYDN

-215 SLREGDWLFERGE
+215 SLRDGDWLFERGE

-249 LEAVMKGRDVSELA
+249 LEAVMKGRDASELA

-276 QMESVAIEKAGLSAV
+276 QMESVAIEKAGLSSV

-310 EVIFGMM
+310 EVILGMM

-341 SSELRA
+341 SPELRA

-374 GKERETAP
+374 GMERETAP
-382 ELKEADHS
+382 G
-390 MSEAV
+390 
-395 PELKETA
+395 
-402 HLEAAHLEAAHLE
+402 LEK
-415 AAHSMGETAPSLKEL
+415 AAHSMGETAPELKETAHLMGKAAPGLKEL

-437 DGVTLDGKPLPIQ
+437 DGVTLDGRPLPVQ

-461 KKYVG
+461 RKYVG

-483 ATELLLSRGDVPQ
+483 ATELLLSRSDVPQ
-496 DSKRATILFN
+496 DSGRATILFN

-561 DFRDEALMEKVVSSS
+561 DFRDEALMKKVVGSS
-576 FSQGGFRSLICGF
+576 FSLGDFRSLICGF
-589 VDCESVD
+589 VDC
-596 SGFVNSEFVD
+596 
-606 GDRGDRF
+606 DRGDSF

-618 ILVSNNFRN
+618 ILVKNIG
-627 N
+627 

>member
-55 EELAI
+55 EKLAV

-73 IAEALTHTDLDVH
+73 ITEALTHTDLDVH

-96 TKADVEELGFAEERD
+96 TKADVEELGFVEERD

-125 EHIGIGGGAIVCCN
+125 EHVGIGGGAIVCCN

-154 ISAGHYNN
+154 VSAGYYDN

-215 SLREGDWLFERGE
+215 SLRDRDWLFERGE

-249 LEAVMKGRDVSELA
+249 LEAVMKGRDASELA

-276 QMESVAIEKAGLSAV
+276 QMESVAIEKAGLSSV

-310 EVIFGMM
+310 EVILGMM

-341 SSELRA
+341 SPELRA

-374 GKERETAP
+374 GMERETAP
-382 ELKEADHS
+382 ELKD
-390 MSEAV
+390 
-395 PELKETA
+395 TA
-402 HLEAAHLEAAHLE
+402 HLMGEAAP
-415 AAHSMGETAPSLKEL
+415 GLKEL

-437 DGVTLDGKPLPIQ
+437 DGVTLDGRPLPVQ

-461 KKYVG
+461 RKYVG

-483 ATELLLSRGDVPQ
+483 ATELLLNHGDVPQ
-496 DSKRATILFN
+496 DSGRATILFN

-561 DFRDEALMEKVVSSS
+561 DFRDEALMKKVVSSS
-576 FSQGGFRSLICGF
+576 FSLGGFRSLICGF
-589 VDCESVD
+589 VDC
-596 SGFVNSEFVD
+596 
-606 GDRGDRF
+606 DRGDSF

-618 ILVSNNFRN
+618 ILVKNIG
-627 N
+627 

>member
-55 EELAI
+55 EELAV

-73 IAEALTHTDLDVH
+73 ITEALTHTDLDVH

-96 TKADVEELGFAEERD
+96 TKADVEELGFAAERD

-125 EHIGIGGGAIVCCN
+125 EHVGIGGGAIVCCN

-154 ISAGHYNN
+154 ISCGHYDN

-215 SLREGDWLFERGE
+215 SLRDGDWLFERGE

-249 LEAVMKGRDVSELA
+249 LEAVMKGRDASELA

-276 QMESVAIEKAGLSAV
+276 QMESVAIEKAGLSSV

-310 EVIFGMM
+310 EVILGMM

-341 SSELRA
+341 SPELRA

-363 NAAALYRRVRE
+363 NAAALYRRVRA
-374 GKERETAP
+374 GMERETAPGLEKAAHSKGETAP
-382 ELKEADHS
+382 ELKE
-390 MSEAV
+390 
-395 PELKETA
+395 T
-402 HLEAAHLEAAHLE
+402 
-415 AAHSMGETAPSLKEL
+415 AHSMGEAAPGLKEL

-437 DGVTLDGKPLPIQ
+437 DGVTLDGRPLPVQ

-461 KKYVG
+461 RKYVG
-466 DYPKYHKMDALS
+466 DYPKYHKMDSLS

-496 DSKRATILFN
+496 DSGRATILFN

-561 DFRDEALMEKVVSSS
+561 DFRDEALMKKVVSSS
-576 FSQGGFRSLICGF
+576 FSLGGFRSLICGF
-589 VDCESVD
+589 VDC
-596 SGFVNSEFVD
+596 
-606 GDRGDRF
+606 DRGDSF

-618 ILVSNNFRN
+618 ILVKNIG
-627 N
+627 

>member
-9 IVSPLGMSSQE
+9 IVSPLGMSSKE

-55 EELAI
+55 EELAV

-73 IAEALTHTDLDVH
+73 ITEALTHTDLDVH

-96 TKADVEELGFAEERD
+96 TKADVEELGFAAERD

-125 EHIGIGGGAIVCCN
+125 EHVGIGGGAIVCCN

-154 ISAGHYNN
+154 ISCGHYDN

-215 SLREGDWLFERGE
+215 SLRDGDWLFERGE

-249 LEAVMKGRDVSELA
+249 LEAVMKGRDDSELA
-263 FVSAHGTATMFND
+263 FVSVHGTATMFND
-276 QMESVAIEKAGLSAV
+276 QMESVAIEKAGLSSV

-310 EVIFGMM
+310 EVILGMM

-341 SSELRA
+341 SPELRA

-374 GKERETAP
+374 GMERETAP
-382 ELKEADHS
+382 G
-390 MSEAV
+390 
-395 PELKETA
+395 
-402 HLEAAHLEAAHLE
+402 LEK
-415 AAHSMGETAPSLKEL
+415 AAHSMGETAPELKVTAHSKGEAAPGLKEL

-437 DGVTLDGKPLPIQ
+437 DGVTLDGRPLPVQ

-461 KKYVG
+461 RKYVG

-496 DSKRATILFN
+496 DSERATILFN

-561 DFRDEALMEKVVSSS
+561 DFRDEALMKKVVSSS
-576 FSQGGFRSLICGF
+576 FSLGGFRSLICGF
-589 VDCESVD
+589 VDC
-596 SGFVNSEFVD
+596 
-606 GDRGDRF
+606 DRGDSF

-618 ILVSNNFRN
+618 ILVRN

>member
-55 EELAI
+55 KELAN

-73 IAEALTHTDLDVH
+73 ITEALTHTDLDVH

-96 TKADVEELGFAEERD
+96 TKADVEELGFAAERD

-125 EHIGIGGGAIVCCN
+125 EHVGIGGGAIVCCN

-154 ISAGHYNN
+154 ISAGYYDN

-249 LEAVMKGRDVSELA
+249 LEAVMKGRDASELA

-310 EVIFGMM
+310 EVILGMM

-331 EIGVSGKVNL
+331 EIGVSGKVNV

-347 TDKNSFLKM
+347 TDKNFFLKM

-374 GKERETAP
+374 GMERETAP
-382 ELKEADHS
+382 ELKEAAHS
-390 MSEAV
+390 MGETAL
-395 PELKETA
+395 ELKET
-402 HLEAAHLEAAHLE
+402 
-415 AAHSMGETAPSLKEL
+415 AHSMGETAPSLKEL

-450 SQGAGLLSEIY
+450 SHGAGLLSEIY

-496 DSKRATILFN
+496 DSGRATILFN

-589 VDCESVD
+589 VDCEFVD
-596 SGFVNSEFVD
+596 GGFVNREFVD

-618 ILVSNNFRN
+618 ILVRN

>member
-55 EELAI
+55 EDLAI
-60 EGFTRFESLAIRS
+60 DGFTRFESLAIRS
-73 IAEALTHTDLDVH
+73 IAEALTHTDLDVR

-154 ISAGHYNN
+154 ISAGYYDN

-249 LEAVMKGRDVSELA
+249 LEAVMKGRDASELA

-310 EVIFGMM
+310 EVILGMM

-331 EIGVSGKVNL
+331 EIGVSGKVNV

-382 ELKEADHS
+382 ELKEA
-390 MSEAV
+390 
-395 PELKETA
+395 
-402 HLEAAHLEAAHLE
+402 
-415 AAHSMGETAPSLKEL
+415 AHSMGETAPGLKEADHLEADHSKVETAPSLKEL

-461 KKYVG
+461 RKYVG

-496 DSKRATILFN
+496 DSGRATILFN

-561 DFRDEALMEKVVSSS
+561 DFRDEALMKKVVSSS

-618 ILVSNNFRN
+618 ILVSNNLRYLVRN

>member
-55 EELAI
+55 EELAV

-73 IAEALTHTDLDVH
+73 ITEALTHTDLDVH

-96 TKADVEELGFAEERD
+96 TKADVEELGFVEERD
-111 GDYHRPALSAQRIA
+111 GDYHRPALSARRIA
-125 EHIGIGGGAIVCCN
+125 EHVGIGGGAIVCCN

-154 ISAGHYNN
+154 ISCGHYDN

-249 LEAVMKGRDVSELA
+249 LEAVMKGRDDSELA

-276 QMESVAIEKAGLSAV
+276 QMESVAIEKAGLSSV

-310 EVIFGMM
+310 EVILGMM

-341 SSELRA
+341 SPELRA

-374 GKERETAP
+374 GMERETVPGLEKAAHSKGETAP
-382 ELKEADHS
+382 ELKE
-390 MSEAV
+390 
-395 PELKETA
+395 T
-402 HLEAAHLEAAHLE
+402 
-415 AAHSMGETAPSLKEL
+415 AHSMGEAAPGLKEL

-437 DGVTLDGKPLPIQ
+437 DGVTLDGRPLPVQ

-461 KKYVG
+461 RKYVG
-466 DYPKYHKMDALS
+466 DYPKYHKMDSLS

-496 DSKRATILFN
+496 DSGRATILFN

-561 DFRDEALMEKVVSSS
+561 DFRDEALMKKVVSSS
-576 FSQGGFRSLICGF
+576 FSLGGFRSLICGF
-589 VDCESVD
+589 VDC
-596 SGFVNSEFVD
+596 
-606 GDRGDRF
+606 DRGDSF

-618 ILVSNNFRN
+618 ILVKNIG
-627 N
+627 

>member
-55 EELAI
+55 EKLAV

-73 IAEALTHTDLDVH
+73 ITEALTHTDLDVH

-96 TKADVEELGFAEERD
+96 TKADVEELGFAAERD

-125 EHIGIGGGAIVCCN
+125 EHVGIGGGAIVCCN

-154 ISAGHYNN
+154 ISCGHYDN

-215 SLREGDWLFERGE
+215 NLREGDWLFERGE

-249 LEAVMKGRDVSELA
+249 LEAVMKGRDASELA

-276 QMESVAIEKAGLSAV
+276 QMESVAIEKAGLSDV

-310 EVIFGMM
+310 EVILGMM

-341 SSELRA
+341 SPELRA

-374 GKERETAP
+374 GMERETAP
-382 ELKEADHS
+382 G
-390 MSEAV
+390 
-395 PELKETA
+395 
-402 HLEAAHLEAAHLE
+402 LEK
-415 AAHSMGETAPSLKEL
+415 AAHSMGETAPELKETAHLMGEAASGLKEL

-437 DGVTLDGKPLPIQ
+437 DGVTLDGRPLPVQ

-461 KKYVG
+461 RKYVG

-546 AIRHGYTGETSLYIT
+546 AIRHGYNGETSLYIT
-561 DFRDEALMEKVVSSS
+561 DFRDEALMKKVVSSS
-576 FSQGGFRSLICGF
+576 FSLGGFRSLICGF
-589 VDCESVD
+589 VDCDGGD
-596 SGFVNSEFVD
+596 S
-606 GDRGDRF
+606 F

-618 ILVSNNFRN
+618 ILVRN

>member
-55 EELAI
+55 EELAV

-73 IAEALTHTDLDVH
+73 ITEALTHTDLNVH

-96 TKADVEELGFAEERD
+96 TKADVEELGFAAERD

-125 EHIGIGGGAIVCCN
+125 EHVGIGGGAIVCCN

-154 ISAGHYNN
+154 ISTGHYDN

-249 LEAVMKGRDVSELA
+249 LEAVMKGRDASELA

-276 QMESVAIEKAGLSAV
+276 QMESVAIEKAGLSSV

-310 EVIFGMM
+310 EVILGMM

-341 SSELRA
+341 SPELRA

-374 GKERETAP
+374 GMERETAP
-382 ELKEADHS
+382 ELKEA
-390 MSEAV
+390 
-395 PELKETA
+395 A
-402 HLEAAHLEAAHLE
+402 HLMGEAAP
-415 AAHSMGETAPSLKEL
+415 GLKEL

-437 DGVTLDGKPLPIQ
+437 DGVTLDGRPLPVQ

-461 KKYVG
+461 RKYVG

-496 DSKRATILFN
+496 DSGRATILFN

-561 DFRDEALMEKVVSSS
+561 DFRDEALMKKVVGSS
-576 FSQGGFRSLICGF
+576 FSPGGFRSLICGF
-589 VDCESVD
+589 VDC
-596 SGFVNSEFVD
+596 
-606 GDRGDRF
+606 DRGDSF

-618 ILVSNNFRN
+618 ILVKNIG
-627 N
+627 